1 MPPAKPASKTSSRK
15 NGTFKQGSS
24 KKGAAKLAAK
34 KAARCHTC
42 GARIR
47 IPDGWTVG
55 PAVRRHYWAK
65 HRTVMQRGSKGSR

>member
-1 MPPAKPASKTSSRK
+1 MPPAEPAKKASPKKGGAKKNGSRK
-15 NGTFKQGSS
+15 KS
-24 KKGAAKLAAK
+24 AAKLATK
-34 KAARCHTC
+34 KNARCHTC

-65 HRTVMQRGSKGSR
+65 HRTVMQPGSKTDR